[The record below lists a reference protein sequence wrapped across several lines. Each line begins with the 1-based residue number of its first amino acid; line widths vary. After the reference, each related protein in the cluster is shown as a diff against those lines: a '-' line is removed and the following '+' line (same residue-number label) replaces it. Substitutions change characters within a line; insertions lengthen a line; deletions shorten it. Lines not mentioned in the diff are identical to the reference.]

1 VLGHKTFAPKMGRQ
15 VNLDERVPH
24 EHRLRRIA
32 EVVGFSFVRRLTARF
47 YSPTGQPGIDPEV
60 LFKMALVGYL
70 YGITSA
76 RRLAE
81 ELRLH
86 LAFMWCVGYD
96 LDERTPDHSV
106 LSKARRRFGV
116 TVYQAFFAEI
126 VRQCERAGLIDGRML
141 YLDSTLIKANAA
153 LGSRASRVLVAQLA
167 PVDEHVAALWR
178 DNPNPAE
185 HPEAPASPSAP
196 TTPPNSEQGTSPGL
210 HLASSADPP
219 NGPQGA
225 INELV
230 VSRTDPD
237 AGLVAR
243 DGVPLGFYSKA
254 HVGVDGGRPRS
265 STAIEVTPG
274 EVADE

>member
-1 VLGHKTFAPKMGRQ
+1 LGRKLFTPKVVHE
-15 VNLDERVPH
+15 VNLEERVPSDH
-24 EHRLRRIA
+24 LLRRIA
-32 EVVGFSFVRRLTARF
+32 EVVDFSFVRRLTARF
-47 YSPTGQPGIDPEV
+47 YSRTGQPGIDPEV
-60 LFKMALVGYL
+60 LCKMALVGYL
-70 YGITSA
+70 YGITSE

-86 LAFMWCVGYD
+86 LAFRWFVGYD

-106 LSKARRRFGV
+106 LSKARRRLGV
-116 TVYQAFFAEI
+116 TGYQAFFTEI
-126 VRQCERAGLIDGRML
+126 VRQCERAGLIDGRTL
-141 YLDSTLIKANAA
+141 YLDSTLIEANAA

-167 PVDEHVAALWR
+167 PVDEPVAALGR
-178 DNPNPAE
+178 DNPHPAE
-185 HPEAPASPSAP
+185 HAEAPEYPSAP
-196 TTPPNSEQGTSPGL
+196 TTPPNPEPGASPGL
-210 HLASSADPP
+210 HLASSADPS

-243 DGVPLGFYSKA
+243 DGVPLDFYYTA
-254 HVGVDGGRPRS
+254 HIGVDGGRQRLI
-265 STAIEVTPG
+265 TAVEVTPG